1 MSGHHGF
8 IEDMG
13 IERGPF
19 GDGKSV
25 LWIEVGPQHMSPTKT
40 VHGAV
45 LYGLADTTM
54 GSAIW
59 TLLSDGETCATIS
72 CSIDYLRAVR
82 EGKIVCEAEVVSKG
96 RRTAM
101 ARAIIRDAAGD
112 PVAQAS
118 ASFWVG
124 PVDERRA
131 GKGEHRRRA
140 AASEKDASPR

>member
-1 MSGHHGF
+1 
-8 IEDMG
+8 MG

-19 GDGKSV
+19 GDGRSE

-59 TLLSDGETCATIS
+59 TLLKDGETCATIS
-72 CSIDYLRAVR
+72 CSIDYLRAVKDGR
-82 EGKIVCEAEVVSKG
+82 LVCEAEVVSKG
-96 RRTAM
+96 RRTVL
-101 ARAIIRDAAGD
+101 ARAIIRDGAGQ

-124 PVDERRA
+124 PVDGRRA
-131 GKGEHRRRA
+131 GKGERRIA
-140 AASEKDASPR
+140 EASAGEG

>member
-1 MSGHHGF
+1 
-8 IEDMG
+8 
-13 IERGPF
+13 
-19 GDGKSV
+19 
-25 LWIEVGPQHMSPTKT
+25 MSPTKT

-54 GSAIW
+54 GSALW
-59 TLLSDGETCATIS
+59 SLMSDGETCATIS

-82 EGKIVCEAEVVSKG
+82 DGVLVCEAEVVSKG

-101 ARAIIRDAAGD
+101 VRAIIRDGD
-112 PVAQAS
+112 GEAVAQAS

-131 GKGEHRRRA
+131 GKGQNRG
-140 AASEKDASPR
+140 

>member
-1 MSGHHGF
+1 VSEHHGF
-8 IEDMG
+8 IEDLG
-13 IERGPF
+13 VERGPY
-19 GDGKSV
+19 GEGRSELRV
-25 LWIEVGPQHMSPTKT
+25 TIGPRHMSPTKT

-54 GSAIW
+54 GSALW
-59 TLLSDGETCATIS
+59 SLMADGETCATIS

-82 EGKIVCEAEVVSKG
+82 DGVLVCEAEVVSKG
-96 RRTAM
+96 RRNAM
-101 ARAIIRDAAGD
+101 VRAIIRDGSGE

-131 GKGEHRRRA
+131 GKGESRRA
-140 AASEKDASPR
+140 RAEPAD